1 MAEIQKRA
9 ADGRSRRVYIHSLWT
24 EILTVWVLTA
34 YLELSISF
42 KDWRNIHPVM
52 F

>member
-9 ADGRSRRVYIHSLWT
+9 ADGRRVYIHSLWT

-42 KDWRNIHPVM
+42 KDWWNIHPVM